1 MLTKSILK
9 NEKRLKQC
17 TGLTISQ
24 FNILSKRLDPLWK
37 KAETK
42 RLSHPN
48 RKRTIG
54 AGHPYTL
61 KTISEKLFCILL
73 WYKTYPCFWFLG
85 MVVGLDAG
93 NANRLVNRL
102 RPLMEYA
109 ADPNLRNYFKKLRKE
124 RKKKKISSWEDLKRE
139 FPDIAEILI
148 DVTEQQPKRPKKRIQ
163 RRYYSGKKKSH
174 RLKTQV
180 AGSLTGRIL
189 DISETYPGHTHD
201 YTIFKKEELMK
212 FLPPEARKWFD
223 LAYDGIKDDFPDY
236 KDNINIKTKRRRNKL
251 TLTRSEKIRNHKVAK
266 IRIKIEHIISWL
278 KKYQI
283 LSQKYRNDFKT
294 HYNQDFRNIAAIV
307 NFRHGFSTQVT

>member
-1 MLTKSILK
+1 MLTKSILS

-17 TGLTISQ
+17 TGLTIKE
-24 FNILSKRLDPLWK
+24 FDVLSKRLDPLWK
-37 KAETK
+37 ESERK
-42 RLSHPN
+42 RLMRPN
-48 RKRTIG
+48 RKRVMG

-61 KTISEKLFCILL
+61 ETISEKLFCILL

-85 MVVGLDAG
+85 MIVGLDAG
-93 NANRLVNRL
+93 NACRMVNRL
-102 RPLMEYA
+102 RPLVECA
-109 ADPNLRNYFKKLRKE
+109 ADPNLRNYFKNIKAQRKQ
-124 RKKKKISSWEDLKRE
+124 RRKKKISSWEDLKKE

-163 RRYYSGKKKSH
+163 RKYYSGKKKSH

-189 DISETYPGHTHD
+189 DISKTYPGHTHD
-201 YTIFKKEELMK
+201 YTIFKKEEIMK
-212 FLPPEARKWFD
+212 WLPPEARKWFD
-223 LAYDGIKDDFPDY
+223 LAYDGIKTDFPDY
-236 KDNINIKTKRRRNKL
+236 QESIKIKVKKRRNKPI
-251 TLTRSEKIRNHKVAK
+251 LTRSEKIRNHKIAK

-283 LSQKYRNDFKT
+283 LSQKYRNNFKI

-307 NFRHGFSTQVT
+307 NFRHGFST